1 MASGIQIQKLN
12 PRLTQKVPPNTVV
25 TKSPTSTGSGASSGM
40 SDGIVASTLPVK
52 GTTNALMK
60 DLSDIGS
67 PATSGTNAVSSGIV
81 NGLTASL
88 IGMPSADAE
97 IQNNMG
103 EVSSVSDTG
112 SNVSTSVSG
121 TPNPAYDNTA
131 YQNALAQAI
140 EAYRNAGQSKLDN
153 LRNNYMFSQNNL
165 QNAYNQKADAL
176 KQNNDEALRQAYINY
191 MMGIKNLSQDLSNAG
206 INGGAAESLLANMYN
221 NYGNNRASIQNQTRG
236 NLADL
241 AANFNEGMANLTSG
255 YNNNYADAL
264 NDMYSRI
271 AGLQA
276 DYANDEAN
284 RNYQLQLANAKANAS
299 NTTANGGA
307 KLDNNTYERAMAT
320 LQNMYSGK
328 QYQKM
333 LDYLDNLG
341 VDSSTGNSLLA
352 DAVNLSPE
360 ELYGLLNQANQP
372 LNALNDPLGIIG
384 SGLSMGDIYSY
395 LTNPTVNKMAA
406 MRGRN

>member
-40 SDGIVASTLPVK
+40 AYGIAASTLPLK
-52 GTTNALMK
+52 GTTNTLMK

-67 PATSGTNAVSSGIV
+67 PATSGANALSSGIA

-97 IQNNMG
+97 ITNNVG

-112 SNVSTSVSG
+112 SNASTSVSG
-121 TPNPAYDNTA
+121 TPNSAYDNTA

-140 EAYRNAGQSKLDN
+140 EAYRNAGQNKLDN

-333 LDYLDNLG
+333 LDYLDDLG